1 MGTNVNLSG
10 KEDGNQGGS
19 SSQQGGGGGAGGDTA
34 SSGLRTS
41 NGTAAKMT
49 ATAASSQALKHDPGL
64 TVDWNAEEQATLE
77 EMLSRYASDPPLVR
91 YAKVAKHLPEKTV
104 RDVALRSRWMT
115 KKESGKRR
123 KDDSLSRKSK
133 DKKERATDSSAK
145 PSPNLA
151 ARPNVPPYAMPILS
165 MENDD
170 DISCKAIGGP
180 TGQLLDQT
188 AHIFNQISGNFNHFQ
203 INDNITLF
211 CQARDNILNIM
222 NELDDVPGIM
232 SQMPPLPVRLNEEL
246 ANTIL
251 QRSPMPPPA

>member
-1 MGTNVNLSG
+1 MGTNVDLSG
-10 KEDGNQGGS
+10 KEDVNHGGS

-34 SSGLRTS
+34 SSGVRAS
-41 NGTAAKMT
+41 NGIVAAAGTM
-49 ATAASSQALKHDPGL
+49 ASSQALKHDPGL
-64 TVDWNAEEQATLE
+64 MVDWTAEEQVTLE
-77 EMLSRYASDPPLVR
+77 EMLIRYASDLPVVR

-115 KKESGKRR
+115 KKENGKRR

-133 DKKERATDSSAK
+133 DKKERANDSSAK

-151 ARPNVPPYAMPILS
+151 SRPNVPPYSMPMFAMES
-165 MENDD
+165 DD
-170 DISCKAIGGP
+170 DISSKAIGGP
-180 TGQLLDQT
+180 TGQLLDHTTQ
-188 AHIFNQISGNFNHFQ
+188 IFNQISGNFTNFQ

-222 NELDDVPGIM
+222 NELDDIPGIM
-232 SQMPPLPVRLNEEL
+232 RQMPPLPFKLNEEL

-251 QRSPMPPPA
+251 PMNPMPPPT

>member
-10 KEDGNQGGS
+10 KEDGNHGGS

-34 SSGLRTS
+34 SSGVRTS
-41 NGTAAKMT
+41 NGAAATATAA
-49 ATAASSQALKHDPGL
+49 AASSQALKHDPGL
-64 TVDWNAEEQATLE
+64 TVYWTAEEQGTLE
-77 EMLSRYASDPPLVR
+77 DMLSKYASDPPVVR
-91 YAKVAKHLPEKTV
+91 YAKVAKLLPEKTV

-123 KDDSLSRKSK
+123 KDDSLSRKTK
-133 DKKERATDSSAK
+133 DKKERATDSTAK
-145 PSPNLA
+145 PSPNLV
-151 ARPNVPPYAMPILS
+151 ARPNIPPYAMPMMS

-170 DISCKAIGGP
+170 EISCKAIGGP

-188 AHIFNQISGNFNHFQ
+188 AQIFSQISGNFNHFQ
-203 INDNITLF
+203 INDNLTLF
-211 CQARDNILNIM
+211 CQARDNILKIM

-251 QRSPMPPPA
+251 PMPPPA